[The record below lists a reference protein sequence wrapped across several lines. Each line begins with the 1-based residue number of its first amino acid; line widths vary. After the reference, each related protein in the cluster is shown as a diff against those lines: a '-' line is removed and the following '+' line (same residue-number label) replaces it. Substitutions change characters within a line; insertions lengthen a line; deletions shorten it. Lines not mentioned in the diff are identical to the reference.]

1 MLLEYLQK
9 NYKVNE
15 PIFVS
20 DIDLPVTDTNLR
32 QMFKVLCDS
41 GQIYRYETGIYYM
54 KGNTRLKGGVPLSAS
69 KVARYKYITL
79 FPDRVYKYIYEMRLY
94 NVFA

>member
-32 QMFKVLCDS
+32 QMFT
-41 GQIYRYETGIYYM
+41 ETIGYSI
-54 KGNTRLKGGVPLSAS
+54 
-69 KVARYKYITL
+69 
-79 FPDRVYKYIYEMRLY
+79 
-94 NVFA
+94 